1 LYFFDAY
8 DENNVIPT
16 KIKVSSNT
24 EKLAPFSIIFDDDN
38 EPFSGD
44 NIADGCKGTL
54 ETGK

>member
-1 LYFFDAY
+1 MKTMSFQLKLRFLP
-8 DENNVIPT
+8 I
-16 KIKVSSNT
+16 T
-24 EKLAPFSIIFDDDN
+24 EKLAPFSIHFDDDN